1 MAEGGED
8 HYSSSDDDSDI
19 SLFDLDD
26 DDDDNDAD
34 WGRNYLCYGRK
45 HFQRPMQA
53 LRSCH
58 LNLCLSLGFLV
69 S

>member
-8 HYSSSDDDSDI
+8 YYSSSDDDSDV

-34 WGRNYLCYGRK
+34 CGRNYLCCGSK
-45 HFQRPMQA
+45 CFQRPMQA
-53 LRSCH
+53 L
-58 LNLCLSLGFLV
+58 LS
-69 S
+69 